1 MKIMFFIII
10 ITLIILSLIIFLHEL
25 GHFYTA
31 KKFNMPVSEFS
42 IGMGPLIYSREK
54 NGTQYSL
61 RAIPLGGYVLIEGM
75 VEISKDDKEFKDYS
89 EEEIREYNN
98 KGFISHPKF
107 EKIIVLLAGVFM
119 NFITA
124 LIAFMILAL
133 ITGRPITFAFA
144 AFWKSFYATFVGLKM
159 LVTGAVKAKEMV
171 GPVGLPLIFAHHI
184 NTYGYLVLLQ
194 LYAILSINIGIFN
207 LLPIPALDGGR
218 VLFVL
223 LEYFGI
229 KLNKKLEEKIHT
241 IGIILLLMLMAYVV
255 FNDVTK
261 YISFWGQK

>member
-1 MKIMFFIII
+1 MMFVVVI
-10 ITLIILSLIIFLHEL
+10 ITLMILSLIIFLHEL

-42 IGMGPLIYSREK
+42 IGMGPLVYSKEK

-61 RAIPLGGYVLIEGM
+61 RAIPIGGYVLIEGM
-75 VEISKDDKEFKDYS
+75 IEASIDDKEFKDYT
-89 EEEIREYNN
+89 EEEIREYNS

-107 EKIIVLLAGVFM
+107 EQIIVLLAGVFM
-119 NFITA
+119 NFVTA
-124 LIAFMILAL
+124 LIAFIILML
-133 ITGRPITFAFA
+133 LTGQPLSLAFTMFAKVFSTTFL
-144 AFWKSFYATFVGLKM
+144 GLKM
-159 LVTGAVKAKEMV
+159 LLTGAVKAKEMV
-171 GPVGLPLIFAHHI
+171 GPVGLPLVFAEQI
-184 NTYGYLVLLQ
+184 RTQGYLVLIPLFA
-194 LYAILSINIGIFN
+194 LLSINIGILN

-218 VLFVL
+218 TIFVL

-241 IGIILLLMLMAYVV
+241 VGMILLLILMVYVV

-261 YISFWGQK
+261 YIF